1 MKILNQDKTSIV
13 YINSIINISIE
24 QDFENTVYPYLID
37 YETDD
42 VQEELGRYK
51 TLSRAK
57 EILLEIYKTHSEDNY
72 EMPNK

>member
-13 YINSIINISIE
+13 YINNIINISIE
-24 QDFENTVYPYLID
+24 QYLENGEYPYSIY

-42 VQEELGRYK
+42 VKEELGTYK

-57 EILLEIYKTHSEDNY
+57 EIILEIYNTHEEDNY
-72 EMPNK
+72 EMLNK

>member
-1 MKILNQDKTSIV
+1 MKILNQDKTTIV
-13 YINSIINISIE
+13 YINNIINISIE
-24 QDFENTVYPYLID
+24 DSFEYQEYPYSID

-42 VQEELGRYK
+42 VKEELGRYK

-57 EILLEIYKTHSEDNY
+57 EILLEIYKTHQEDNY

>member
-13 YINSIINISIE
+13 YINNIINISIE
-24 QDFENTVYPYLID
+24 QDFENIGYPYSID

-42 VQEELGRYK
+42 IKEELGRYK

-57 EILLEIYKTHSEDNY
+57 EIILEIYKTHEEDNY